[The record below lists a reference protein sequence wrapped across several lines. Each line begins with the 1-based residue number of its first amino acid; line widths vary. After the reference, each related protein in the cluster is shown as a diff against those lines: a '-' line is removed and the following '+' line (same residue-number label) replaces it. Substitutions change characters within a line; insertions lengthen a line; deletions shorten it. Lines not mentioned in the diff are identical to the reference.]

1 MRHSAVVM
9 ANTEEEA
16 LKLAADYKGPGSDR
30 VLFGSV
36 GDWEAPD
43 AYELSL
49 PKGWKIVQEEPERAG

>member
-1 MRHSAVVM
+1 M

-16 LKLAADYKGPGSDR
+16 LKLAADYKGPGSDH